1 MGRKLEPGVEG
12 KKTSHFTFKQE
23 TEKKLVVT
31 LYQLINKK
39 LAFEK
44 CLKTEYAIHWK
55 EL

>member
-1 MGRKLEPGVEG
+1 MGRKLESCAED
-12 KKTSHFTFKQE
+12 KDSSHFTFKQE

-31 LYQLINKK
+31 LYQLISKE

-44 CLKTEYAIHWK
+44 FLKTEYGIHWK